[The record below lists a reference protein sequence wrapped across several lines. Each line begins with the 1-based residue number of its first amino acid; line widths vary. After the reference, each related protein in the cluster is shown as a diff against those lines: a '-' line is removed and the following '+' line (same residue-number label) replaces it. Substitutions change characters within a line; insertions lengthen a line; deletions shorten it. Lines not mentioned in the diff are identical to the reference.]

1 MDKDRDLVEEVF
13 RSNMGSS
20 RESVL
25 ECLELGVSLTIED
38 FQEGSEVFSLDL
50 EFRVVTDMASG
61 FGTIA
66 LALVATPRL
75 IRRCRCGGDPSDFTE
90 SEITTRRTLLSFVAF
105 VIKDFLRTFLSV
117 VDAAEDTEEGAFVE
131 VEPLEPTSNCFV
143 VTSRMVFDS
152 CRLFRRTDLA
162 DLMLSLSL
170 IVEAVE
176 ERVEDLRW

>member
-1 MDKDRDLVEEVF
+1 MVQESTTMELQHASNRNVYQMEVKVITFDLLLMDKDRDLVEEVF

-90 SEITTRRTLLSFVAF
+90 SEITTRLDVKSSLEKREEKAYRTLLSFVAF
-105 VIKDFLRTFLSV
+105 VIKDFLRTKP
-117 VDAAEDTEEGAFVE
+117 G
-131 VEPLEPTSNCFV
+131 
-143 VTSRMVFDS
+143 
-152 CRLFRRTDLA
+152 
-162 DLMLSLSL
+162 
-170 IVEAVE
+170 
-176 ERVEDLRW
+176 